1 MKTIK
6 NNAIIIEN
14 DIFQLSNIVTL
25 SYDGETLY
33 VYLHNNKSYFYYK
46 MNIEKSKYYLN
57 LYKSTFDKIYE

>member
-1 MKTIK
+1 LKTIK